1 MVTNDQ
7 RRRFYRDGIHATGVD
22 QLADHA
28 RVSKRTLYKH
38 FSSKAEIVQACL
50 RDMDATRAVP
60 PERALNGPA

>member
-1 MVTNDQ
+1 M
-7 RRRFYRDGIHATGVD
+7 D

-28 RVSKRTLYKH
+28 RVSKRMLYKH

-50 RDMDATRAVP
+50 RDMGATRAVP